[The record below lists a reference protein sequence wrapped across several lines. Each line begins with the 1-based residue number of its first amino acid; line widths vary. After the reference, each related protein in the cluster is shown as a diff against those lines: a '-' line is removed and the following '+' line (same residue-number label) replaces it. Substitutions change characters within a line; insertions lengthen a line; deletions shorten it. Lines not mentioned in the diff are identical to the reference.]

1 MKDNEINLKDLLNMQ
16 QAQLNV
22 LMSVCGALI
31 AQRLDWKNILEGL
44 AKYNDHVASQD
55 KPAAYV
61 TGVASVVQA
70 LCSSVEIFRTTQRPT
85 ELYPSP
91 PPGTLH

>member
-1 MKDNEINLKDLLNMQ
+1 MKDDETNLKNLLNMQ

-31 AQRLDWKNILEGL
+31 AQRLDWKNILDGL
-44 AKYNDHVASQD
+44 AKYSDQVADQN

-70 LCSSVEIFRTTQRPT
+70 LCSSVKVFHATRNAS
-85 ELYPSP
+85 ELSP
-91 PPGTLH
+91 PSGMLH